1 MQTGKDLCSLFGVIE
16 DETIDEVAMDDLFRE
31 ILAVPPMPSSAAQTL
46 VGDQLSANANTD
58 VNLGKKMQ
66 IEMQRLFDL
75 TGTTLG
81 LTIDGIPPLS
91 VEESGNTA
99 LELGPQRMGGIDR
112 PHAAGILEQCPRP
125 GFPTQPPVRNS
136 HSLFFMCSLSLIG
149 FLMRVCRLHPPYSV
163 GQGPSHCQQRLPRDS
178 DGQPQCRV
186 MSAELLCQAKLV
198 AAVTKVSTLSDV
210 DRSTS
215 KQGSSADSGSDEK
228 KNTMRLSP
236 RLAGSMLAGSKR
248 RSMLA
253 VPLSLYEVSFFDLIL
268 PFLHCQGAL
277 SFTGR
282 ASQRRLS
289 LRGQS

>member
-46 VGDQLSANANTD
+46 VGEEAEVPRQDQLSANANTD

-186 MSAELLCQAKLV
+186 MSCCARRNLWPQSRRCRHCQMLTV
-198 AAVTKVSTLSDV
+198 RHRSRVPRRTLDQTRRRTRCDCRPAWPV
-210 DRSTS
+210 RCWLG
-215 KQGSSADSGSDEK
+215 QSAD
-228 KNTMRLSP
+228 RC
-236 RLAGSMLAGSKR
+236 
-248 RSMLA
+248 
-253 VPLSLYEVSFFDLIL
+253 L
-268 PFLHCQGAL
+268 PFHCHYMKFL
-277 SFTGR
+277 S
-282 ASQRRLS
+282 SI
-289 LRGQS
+289 